1 MSRPIEEF
9 KRTAESVAAIANAQL
24 VGDSATIITGLTLS
38 SKEVQEGDLFI
49 ALPGEKSHGAD
60 FAAEAISLGAVAVL
74 TDAVGAAKIKD
85 VPVIISANPRRA
97 AGVISAWFYSEPMRD
112 LYSVGVTG
120 TNGKT
125 TVTTLLH
132 QIMSAAGR
140 ESGLIGTVETRI
152 GDEVIASKRTTPES
166 SDLQALSAVMRERHM
181 RNLVMEVSSHAIALE
196 RVRGSHF
203 AVVAFTN
210 LSQDHLDFHK
220 TMQAYFEAKAKLFTF
235 EFADLAVIN
244 IDDAYGVKLAE
255 QTELPV
261 MTVSRHDQSATWHFA
276 AISKDYVGAHVAIRG
291 SGGILIEGKVHLHG
305 GYNFD
310 NLLMAVAI
318 ATESGID
325 PIDIAAILPQLTG
338 AAGRL
343 ESVRLGQNFTA
354 LVDYAHSPDAVTN
367 VLDDLIPDISLSPS
381 TSLAVEV
388 PVSTTSVSTTSFV
401 PPHYPVFAL
410 GDSVMKGAAPT
421 LAELGIVVDA
431 VQDRQGKMGA
441 DIFIQL
447 QDLGVTM
454 DAVVI
459 HLGTNGPMSQKTLDS
474 MMDAVAG
481 VPRVVILTG
490 KANRDWTDK
499 NNKKIR
505 ALPSAYPNVVVLDWE
520 LIATLCEGRCLTADG
535 IHLDSDGMIYYS
547 AEIWKALGRE
557 IL

>member
-1 MSRPIEEF
+1 VTRPIEEF
-9 KRTAESVAAIANAQL
+9 KRSVESVAAIANAEL
-24 VGDSATIITGLTLS
+24 IGDSSIEITGLTLS
-38 SKEVQEGDLFI
+38 SIAVQEGDLFI
-49 ALPGEKSHGAD
+49 ALPGEKNHGAD
-60 FAAEAISLGAVAVL
+60 FAADAIARGAVAVL
-74 TDAVGAAKIKD
+74 TDLDGAKKVSG
-85 VPVIISANPRRA
+85 VPVIVSSNPRRA

-152 GDEVIASKRTTPES
+152 GAEILTSKRTTPES

-181 RNLVMEVSSHAIALE
+181 RNLVMEVSSHAISLE
-196 RVRGSHF
+196 RIRGSHF

-220 TMQAYFEAKAKLFTF
+220 TMEAYFEAKAKLFTF
-235 EFADLAVIN
+235 EFADLAIIN
-244 IDDAYGVKLAE
+244 VDDSYGVTLAR

-261 MTVSRHDQSATWHFA
+261 MTVSRHDQGATWHYTSIA
-276 AISKDYVGAHVAIRG
+276 KDYVGAHVAIRG

-354 LVDYAHSPDAVTN
+354 LVDYAHSPDAVAR
-367 VLDDLIPDISLSPS
+367 VLETAHEISDGRVIAVLGCGGDRDASKRALMGKALS
-381 TSLAVEV
+381 
-388 PVSTTSVSTTSFV
+388 
-401 PPHYPVFAL
+401 
-410 GDSVMKGAAPT
+410 D
-421 LAELGIVVDA
+421 
-431 VQDRQGKMGA
+431 GA
-441 DIFIQL
+441 D
-447 QDLGVTM
+447 
-454 DAVVI
+454 
-459 HLGTNGPMSQKTLDS
+459 
-474 MMDAVAG
+474 VAIYTSDN
-481 VPRVVILTG
+481 PRSEKADVILEQMTLG
-490 KANRDWTDK
+490 LEIQQPSAVIEDRAEA
-499 NNKKIR
+499 IR
-505 ALPSAYPNVVVLDWE
+505 AAVNEAQEGDLVLVLGKGHEKGQEIKGTVHPFDDRVE
-520 LIATLCEGRCLTADG
+520 LARAIED
-535 IHLDSDGMIYYS
+535 
-547 AEIWKALGRE
+547 KK
-557 IL
+557 

>member
-1 MSRPIEEF
+1 MTRPIEEF
-9 KRTAESVAAIANAQL
+9 KRSVASVAAIANAEL
-24 VGDSATIITGLTLS
+24 IGDASIVVTGLTLS
-38 SKEVQEGDLFI
+38 SNAVQEGDLFI
-49 ALPGEKSHGAD
+49 ALPGEKNHGAD
-60 FAAEAISLGAVAVL
+60 FAADAIARGAIAVL
-74 TDAVGAAKIKD
+74 TDSAGAAKIKG
-85 VPVIISANPRRA
+85 VPVIVSSNPRRA

-112 LYSVGVTG
+112 LYSVGITG

-181 RNLVMEVSSHAIALE
+181 RNLVMEVSSHAISLE
-196 RVRGSHF
+196 RIRGSHF

-244 IDDAYGVKLAE
+244 IDNSYGVKLADL
-255 QTELPV
+255 TELPV
-261 MTVSRHDQSATWHFA
+261 MSVSRDNQSATWHYVS
-276 AISKDYVGAHVAIRG
+276 ITKDYVGAHVAIRG

-354 LVDYAHSPDAVTN
+354 LVDYAHSPDAVAR
-367 VLDDLIPDISLSPS
+367 VLETAHEISDGRVIAVLGCGGDRDASKRALMGKALS
-381 TSLAVEV
+381 
-388 PVSTTSVSTTSFV
+388 
-401 PPHYPVFAL
+401 
-410 GDSVMKGAAPT
+410 D
-421 LAELGIVVDA
+421 
-431 VQDRQGKMGA
+431 GA
-441 DIFIQL
+441 DVAIYTSDNPRTEKADAILVQMT
-447 QDLGVTM
+447 LGL
-454 DAVVI
+454 DIEAPSAVI
-459 HLGTNGPMSQKTLDS
+459 EDR
-474 MMDAVAG
+474 AEA
-481 VPRVVILTG
+481 
-490 KANRDWTDK
+490 
-499 NNKKIR
+499 IR
-505 ALPSAYPNVVVLDWE
+505 AAVNEAQEGDLVLVLGKGHEKGQEINGVVHPFDDRVE
-520 LIATLCEGRCLTADG
+520 LARAIED
-535 IHLDSDGMIYYS
+535 
-547 AEIWKALGRE
+547 KK
-557 IL
+557 